1 MKGIG
6 SGESELVLPGMPAT
20 RGVADLAWPTE
31 PLPGAPLPAARMAGF
46 TTSLFIQA
54 SADEAMNIARI
65 VEHTGVGAVVTIER
79 GRVRTP
85 LQQARAAVECIRQ
98 RTLSPDILVDHNLY
112 SSKRRKQAADGI
124 TRRWIDDQHM
134 ILGLTWAVT
143 DSGFCHSLADVQHV
157 LAEAASLDGNIITA
171 LPVPFGMVRDEA
183 DGLTAAINKQPHPVA
198 LILEHELDPFD
209 ETGVAAGIHR
219 IITASQPGAGLLRS
233 DTSALGV
240 AANGGIIG
248 AVGARSGQRH
258 VYPSDIGGGP
268 AHLSF
273 VVPELL
279 GYYTHDRFQRAYFSD
294 PTLPAWRCG
303 CWFCAGRELTWIG
316 AQSADLQHAAAF
328 QHSAAALA
336 GVAQWLASPV
346 IAENAR
352 VWSVLCGR
360 ALRNHDQIP
369 NPSGSPWEPKPALS
383 HWRDLSRQLTK
394 AS

>member
-1 MKGIG
+1 MKVIEP
-6 SGESELVLPGMPAT
+6 GESELVLPGMPDVPGLAS
-20 RGVADLAWPTE
+20 LAWPAE
-31 PLPGAPLPAARMAGF
+31 PLTAAPLPAARMAGF

-54 SADEAMNIARI
+54 SADEAMNTARI

-79 GRVRTP
+79 GRVRSP

-98 RTLSPDILVDHNLY
+98 RTLSSDILVDRNLY

-124 TRRWIDDQHM
+124 TRRWIDDQHT
-134 ILGLTWAVT
+134 ILRLRWAVT
-143 DSGFCHSLADVQHV
+143 DSGFCHNLADVQHV
-157 LAEAASLDGNIITA
+157 LAEAAKLDGNIITA

-183 DGLTAAINKQPHPVA
+183 DGIAAAINKQPHPAA

-209 ETGVAAGIHR
+209 EPGVTAGMHR
-219 IITASQPGAGLLRS
+219 IITASEPGAGLLRS

-258 VYPSDIGGGP
+258 IYPSDIGGGP

-273 VVPELL
+273 VIPELL
-279 GYYTHDRFQRAYFSD
+279 GYYTHNRFQRAYFSD

-303 CWFCAGRELTWIG
+303 CWFCAGRDLTWIG
-316 AQSADLQHAAAF
+316 AQPADLQHGAAF

-336 GVAQWLASPV
+336 GVAQWLSSPV
-346 IAENAR
+346 IAESAQ

-360 ALRNHDQIP
+360 ALRSHDQIP